1 MHAMKLVCLD
11 LEGVLI
17 PEIWKAVAERTKVD
31 ALLRTTRDEPDYDV
45 LMNYRLDILAKHDI
59 RLPLIQEVIGG
70 LTPLPGAQEFMQWL
84 MAETRVIIL
93 SDTFA
98 QFAAP
103 LMAQLGNPTLFC
115 HELVIDP
122 EGRVT
127 GYQLRQDDQKRKA
140 VHALQGLNFE
150 IIAAGDS
157 YNDLTMLRSANQGI
171 LYCPSEQFA
180 AENSDLPVCTDH
192 DQLKALLQKLLAE

>member
-1 MHAMKLVCLD
+1 MKLVCLD

-180 AENSDLPVCTDH
+180 AENSDLPVCTNH

>member
-1 MHAMKLVCLD
+1 MKLVCLD

-17 PEIWKAVAERTKVD
+17 PEIWKAVAERTQVD
-31 ALLRTTRDEPDYDV
+31 GLLRTTRDEPDYDK
-45 LMNYRLDILAKHDI
+45 LMRYRLELLAKHDI
-59 RLPLIQEVIGG
+59 RLPLIQNVIGG
-70 LTPLPGAQEFMQWL
+70 LTPLSGARDFMTWL
-84 MAETRVIIL
+84 VSQAPVIIL

-115 HELVIDP
+115 HELVIDA

-127 GYQLRQDDQKRKA
+127 GYQLRQDDQKQKA
-140 VHALQGLNFE
+140 VQALRGLNFE

-157 YNDLTMLRSANQGI
+157 YNDLTMLRAADQAI
-171 LYCPSEQFA
+171 LFRPSEQFA
-180 AENSDLPVCTDH
+180 ADNADLPVCAEH
-192 DQLKALLQKLLAE
+192 AELKALLQKYLVA

>member
-1 MHAMKLVCLD
+1 MNIVCLD

-17 PEIWKAVAERTKVD
+17 PEIWKAVAAETGVE
-31 ALLRTTRDEPDYDV
+31 ALMRTTRDEPDYDK

-59 RLPLIQEVIGG
+59 RLPKIQEVIGTLSPLDG
-70 LTPLPGAQEFMQWL
+70 AKEFITWLTAQ
-84 MAETRVIIL
+84 TRVIIL

-98 QFAAP
+98 QFASP
-103 LMAQLGNPTLFC
+103 LMAQLGFPTLFC

-122 EGRVT
+122 EGSIT

-140 VHALQGLNFE
+140 VEALRSLNFG

-157 YNDLTMLRSANQGI
+157 YNDLSMLQSADHGI
-171 LYCPSEQFA
+171 LYCPADQFA
-180 AENSDLPVCTDH
+180 AEYPDFPVTRNH
-192 DQLKALLQKLLAE
+192 DALKAELEKLGV

>member
-180 AENSDLPVCTDH
+180 AENSDLPVCTNH

>member
-1 MHAMKLVCLD
+1 MKLVCLD